1 MIALRFLTSAVRLI
15 PLLVSLTR
23 EVGLRKAWPYWKLG
37 VGLRA
42 HRVTRL
48 SLARGLDRMA
58 RNSAI
63 CGKSAEAEFY
73 QGLADAVGMEVSSLK
88 SQVSS

>member
-1 MIALRFLTSAVRLI
+1 MIALRFITSAVRLL
-15 PLLVSLTR
+15 PLLVSLIR

-37 VGLRA
+37 VCLRA

-48 SLARGLDRMA
+48 SLARGLDRLA
-58 RNSAI
+58 RNSAV
-63 CGKSAEAEFY
+63 CGKREEAEFY
-73 QGLADAVGMEVSSLK
+73 EGLAGVVGREVSSLK

>member
-1 MIALRFLTSAVRLI
+1 MIALRLLTSAVRLI

-23 EVGLRKAWPYWKLG
+23 EVGIRKAWPYWKLG

-42 HRVTRL
+42 RRVTRL
-48 SLARGLDRMA
+48 SLARGLDRLA

-63 CGKSAEAEFY
+63 CGKPAEAEFY
-73 QGLADAVGMEVSSLK
+73 QGLAEAVGGEVRSQQSSVG
-88 SQVSS
+88 S